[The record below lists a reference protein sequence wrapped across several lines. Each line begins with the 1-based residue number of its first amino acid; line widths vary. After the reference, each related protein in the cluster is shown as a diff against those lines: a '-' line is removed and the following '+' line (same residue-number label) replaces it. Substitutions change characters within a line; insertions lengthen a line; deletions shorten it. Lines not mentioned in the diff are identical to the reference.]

1 MKIAIKLNKSNGDRG
16 DGFEIIVYCNHLRQR
31 KQRVIG
37 FSKIEHFNEEMQLV
51 NEKHPDYEVL
61 LPRLMD
67 LKLKARKILAS
78 GCVDVNEVFDILFGV
93 DVDELCYIEFCE
105 NYILEILKT
114 AKDLEK
120 NGDLIA
126 RNRITGTANSY
137 RNSINQF
144 MKFYPK
150 LKFSEIDFQKVMYFR
165 KHYEN
170 IGASKKTISHYL
182 SALKAMYNHG
192 VLRYK
197 LEDKKPFLKT
207 MDNLKL
213 KSFEARK
220 KYITINDIALL
231 EKFEN
236 HSAAKIRNV
245 DLFLLQFYFGG
256 CDLTDLYFM
265 KRSSV
270 FKGRI
275 VFERG
280 KTGQMVNL
288 KIHPKAQAILDK
300 YKCTTGEWLFPFDKD
315 IDKYKY
321 FLTNYWK
328 SLGST
333 QRAIGIEVLPAGG
346 NISVK
351 VARHTFGNRAKQ
363 LMIDSDII
371 RELMGHERDDIDN
384 FYKDKFSEQV
394 RDEALFR
401 IIEQKP
407 QLN

>member
-1 MKIAIKLNKSNGDRG
+1 MKIAIKLNKSNQDRG
-16 DGFEIIVYCNHLRQR
+16 NGYEIVVYCNHLRQR

-37 FSKIEHFNEEMQLV
+37 YSKIEHFNEEMQLV
-51 NEKHPDYEVL
+51 NEKHPDYDVL
-61 LPRLMD
+61 MPRLMD
-67 LKLKARKILAS
+67 LKLKIRKLIAT
-78 GCVDVNEVFDILFGV
+78 GCVDVTEAIDVLFGV
-93 DVDELCYIEFCE
+93 DVDDLCYVEFCQSH
-105 NYILEILKT
+105 ITGILKT
-114 AKDLEK
+114 ASDLEK

-137 RNSINQF
+137 KNSINQF
-144 MKFYPK
+144 KKFFPK
-150 LKFSEIDFQKVMYFR
+150 LKFSELDYQKIMYFR

-170 IGASKKTISHYL
+170 VGASKRTISHYL

-192 VLRYK
+192 VLKYK
-197 LEDKKPFLKT
+197 LEDKKPFTKT

-220 KYITINDIALL
+220 KYITIEDIAKL
-231 EKFEN
+231 EKNEPKLK
-236 HSAAKIRNV
+236 STVRNV

-265 KRSSV
+265 KRNSV

-275 VFERG
+275 IFERG

-300 YKCTTGEWLFPFDKD
+300 YKCSTGEWLFPFDKSV
-315 IDKYKY
+315 DKYKL
-321 FLTNYWK
+321 FLGYYWV
-328 SLGST
+328 SLGRR
-333 QRAIGIEVLPAGG
+333 QRTLGIDVLPAGG

-371 RELMGHERDDIDN
+371 RELMGHERDDVDN

-401 IIEQKP
+401 IIETEN
-407 QLN
+407 LV